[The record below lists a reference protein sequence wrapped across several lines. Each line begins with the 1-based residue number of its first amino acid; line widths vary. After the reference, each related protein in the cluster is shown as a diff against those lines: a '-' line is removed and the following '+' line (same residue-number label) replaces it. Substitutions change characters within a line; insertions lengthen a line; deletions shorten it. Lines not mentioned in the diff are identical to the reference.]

1 MADVTIS
8 GLNNRQPG
16 SSALFPY
23 SEGGTTY
30 QATLNQIIPTGVIM
44 MWSGSI
50 ASVPSGWALCNGLNG
65 TPNLQDRFIVGA
77 GSSYNPNDTGGVAS
91 VTLTTA
97 QMPAHSH
104 NVSSRTYS
112 SGGGGQGPWPFV
124 GGPATTGGSI
134 SMNTAGEDQPHE
146 NRPPYYALA
155 YIIKL

>member
-1 MADVTIS
+1 MADITIS
-8 GLNNRQPG
+8 SLSNLAPSTNTYIPLSNGVTTGKAIYNPV
-16 SSALFPY
+16 PV
-23 SEGGTTY
+23 GG
-30 QATLNQIIPTGVIM
+30 II
-44 MWSGSI
+44 MWSGSV
-50 ASVPSGWALCNGLNG
+50 ASIPSGWALCNGLNG

-77 GSSYNPNDTGGVAS
+77 GSSYNPNDTGGAAS

-104 NVSSRTYS
+104 SVSSRTYS

-155 YIIKL
+155 YIMRTV

>member
-1 MADVTIS
+1 
-8 GLNNRQPG
+8 
-16 SSALFPY
+16 
-23 SEGGTTY
+23 
-30 QATLNQIIPTGVIM
+30 
-44 MWSGSI
+44 MWSGSV
-50 ASVPSGWALCNGLNG
+50 ASIPAGWALCNGQNG

-77 GSSYNPNDTGGVAS
+77 GSSYNPSDVGGVAS

-97 QMPAHSH
+97 QMPAHNHS
-104 NVSSRTYS
+104 VATRTYS

-155 YIIKL
+155 YIMRTI